1 MLAALHFVTAL
12 RVYAAGSGHDM
23 FSLPQTA
30 AEVIALTGKTTPSV
44 LYLGTASYDN
54 LAAAEAQLH
63 GFADSGCA
71 ISNLSVSYFFSELHF
86 LEIYEG

>member
-30 AEVIALTGKTTPSV
+30 AEVIAERFSRTPRPDGHIEQNPD
-44 LYLGTASYDN
+44 YPG
-54 LAAAEAQLH
+54 
-63 GFADSGCA
+63 
-71 ISNLSVSYFFSELHF
+71 
-86 LEIYEG
+86 